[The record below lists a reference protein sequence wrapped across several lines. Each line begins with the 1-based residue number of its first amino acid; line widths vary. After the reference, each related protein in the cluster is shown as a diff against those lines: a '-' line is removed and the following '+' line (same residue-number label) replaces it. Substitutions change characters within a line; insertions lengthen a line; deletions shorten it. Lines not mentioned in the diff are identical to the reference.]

1 MRLSKLF
8 LKSFVLKIFASIL
21 YTLVN
26 FNINTL
32 QCSYLVPLLS
42 LAVVLVSPAGQRQ
55 RASLPGRSP
64 FALLPVYLWFVRPT
78 SFTRV
83 VPTTLNMLQVFCD
96 QNGLHAHTRWF
107 FSCGFGS
114 CDQIW
119 PHLQSHM
126 ITLTP
131 PTLAIFASRAS
142 CTASCGA
149 TSRTVFI
156 FMSGKV
162 RNKDSWRIFC
172 CIKNWPFKIQWDFYN
187 DA

>member
-142 CTASCGA
+142 CTVQLAVKLPAERYSFSCQE
-149 TSRTVFI
+149 RWEIKTVGVYFAVWKI
-156 FMSGKV
+156 STIQSLV
-162 RNKDSWRIFC
+162 RLL
-172 CIKNWPFKIQWDFYN
+172 
-187 DA
+187 